1 MFKAIKATSP
11 RLTMELTDTHTH
23 LYYLYGTPELATQ
36 MQRCF
41 DNGVKYCLL
50 PNVDSESIVKVL
62 GTVVAY
68 PDNCFAMMGLH
79 PCDVKSDYPQELARI
94 EQAIS
99 SNKIYGIGEI
109 GIDLHWDKTT
119 LPLQQE
125 AFRIQTRWAKDAGLP
140 VSIHCRNAFDE
151 LFELLEEVQDG
162 RLTGVLHCFTGNAEQ
177 AKRTI
182 DLGLHLGIGGVL
194 TYKNAGLDTVV
205 AGIDLRHVVLE
216 TDAPYL
222 APVPHRGKK
231 NESSYLLYI
240 AQKIADLHGIPVDAV
255 AAITTENAKRVF
267 GI

>member
-1 MFKAIKATSP
+1 MV
-11 RLTMELTDTHTH
+11 MELTDTHTH
-23 LYYLYGTPELATQ
+23 LYYLYGTPELAPQ

-41 DNGVKYCLL
+41 DNGVTHCIL
-50 PNVDSESIVKVL
+50 PNVDSASIAKVL
-62 GTVVAY
+62 GTVAAY

-79 PCDVKSDYPQELARI
+79 PCDVKADYQQQLDRI
-94 EQAIS
+94 EQAFS
-99 SNKIYGIGEI
+99 THKIYGIGEI

-125 AFRIQTRWAKDAGLP
+125 AFRVQTQWAKDKGLP

-162 RLTGVLHCFTGNAEQ
+162 RLTGVLHCFTGNMEQ
-177 AKRTI
+177 AQRTI
-182 DLGLHLGIGGVL
+182 NLGLHLGIGGVL

-205 AGIDLRHVVLE
+205 SQLDLRHIVLE

-231 NESSYLLYI
+231 NESSYLPYI
-240 AQKIADLHGIPVDAV
+240 AQKIADLHGIPVNNV
-255 AAITTENAKRVF
+255 AEITTENAKRIF
-267 GI
+267 SI